1 MSRNAGPIS
10 HGFPGAPESGGAYS
24 VTTTR
29 KWVAGRKW
37 VASRKWV
44 AGARPRTLPAA
55 VVPVLVG
62 TAVAVAGGSM
72 ILWRSLD
79 ALVVAL
85 AIQIGTNY
93 ANDYSDGVR
102 GTDAQRVGPRR
113 LVASGLAA
121 PGAVKAASFCAFGV
135 AGVAGLVLSLAT
147 SPWLLVVGAL
157 CFAAGW
163 FYSGGSRPYGYAGFG
178 EVFVFAFF
186 GLVAVIGTAYVNL
199 GHVTAL
205 AVTAAIPVGFLAT
218 ALLVVNNLRD
228 IESDMVAGKKTL
240 AVRSGARAT
249 RGLYTALVVGAFL
262 LVAVIALRRPAAL
275 IALLAVVPA
284 LPPLRRVLAGAE
296 GHDLVTALA
305 GTGMLQL
312 AFGAL
317 LALGIA
323 L

>member
-1 MSRNAGPIS
+1 
-10 HGFPGAPESGGAYS
+10 
-24 VTTTR
+24 
-29 KWVAGRKW
+29 
-37 VASRKWV
+37 
-44 AGARPRTLPAA
+44 
-55 VVPVLVG
+55 
-62 TAVAVAGGSM
+62 
-72 ILWRSLD
+72 
-79 ALVVAL
+79 
-85 AIQIGTNY
+85 
-93 ANDYSDGVR
+93 
-102 GTDAQRVGPRR
+102 
-113 LVASGLAA
+113 
-121 PGAVKAASFCAFGV
+121 
-135 AGVAGLVLSLAT
+135 
-147 SPWLLVVGAL
+147 
-157 CFAAGW
+157 
-163 FYSGGSRPYGYAGFG
+163 
-178 EVFVFAFF
+178 
-186 GLVAVIGTAYVNL
+186 VIGTAYVNL

>member
-1 MSRNAGPIS
+1 MTS
-10 HGFPGAPESGGAYS
+10 
-24 VTTTR
+24 
-29 KWVAGRKW
+29 
-37 VASRKWV
+37 ASEWL

-62 TAVAVAGGSM
+62 TAVAYAGGKVTWWHSV
-72 ILWRSLD
+72 L

-85 AIQIGTNY
+85 GIQIGTNY

-102 GTDAQRVGPRR
+102 GTDAERVGPVR

-121 PGAVKAASFCAFGV
+121 PRAVKAVSFAAFGV
-135 AGVAGLVLSLAT
+135 AGVAGLVLALVT
-147 SPWLLVVGAL
+147 TPWLVAVGAT

-186 GLVAVIGTAYVNL
+186 GLVAVVGTAYVSL
-199 GHVTAL
+199 GHITAL
-205 AVTAAIPVGFLAT
+205 ALIAAVPVGFLAT

-228 IESDMVAGKKTL
+228 IESDQKAGKKTL
-240 AVRSGARAT
+240 AVRAGPVAT
-249 RGLYTALVVGAFL
+249 RGLYAGLVIGAFV
-262 LVAVIALRRPAAL
+262 LVAVIAFWRPAVL

-284 LPPLRRVLAGAE
+284 FPPLRRVLGGAQ
-296 GHDLVTALA
+296 GHDLVAALVS
-305 GTGMLQL
+305 TGSLQL
-312 AFGAL
+312 AFGTL